1 MDALDGLVR
10 LARRARQEQTPV
22 FGVAEK
28 VRLRIRSER
37 PQPVTLIPISL
48 FGGLSA
54 VAASIIVSLAFELWK
69 FMSSPVMEILAPLPE
84 IHLW

>member
-28 VRLRIRSER
+28 VQLRLLSER
-37 PQPVTLIPISL
+37 PQPVTLIPIGL
-48 FGGLSA
+48 FSGLSA
-54 VAASIIVSLAFELWK
+54 VAASVIVSLAFELWK
-69 FMSSPVMEILAPLPE
+69 YMSSPVMEILAPLPE
-84 IHLW
+84 IRLW